1 VAELVSNGM
10 KHAEMDEPP
19 VRISVRA
26 SAEHAVITIED
37 EGPGIPEQEYAVL
50 GSVEQSQLRHG
61 RGLGIWMVQWI
72 VTRLGGTLSFDA
84 DSSGTVVTVRLP
96 RGDGKRDAQSNLYP
110 TQA

>member
-1 VAELVSNGM
+1 M

-26 SAEHAVITIED
+26 SAEHAVVTIED

-84 DSSGTVVTVRLP
+84 DSSGTVVTVQLP
-96 RGDGKRDAQSNLYP
+96 RGEGKRDARSNPHP
-110 TQA
+110 TQD